1 MNAVR
6 YEPWTLLNQLHRE
19 MDSMFRR
26 DNDTASPVSDWT
38 PAVDIQET
46 EAAYVLHADI
56 PGVDPT
62 DIDIQMEENVLTIR
76 GKRVISNEEN
86 KDNYKRVERV
96 SGSFFRRFSLPDTA
110 DADNISAQADNG
122 VLEVTIPKQEK
133 PQPRKIEVKLSA

>member
-19 MDSMFRR
+19 MDTMFRR

-38 PAVDIQET
+38 PAVDIQE
-46 EAAYVLHADI
+46 ADDAYVLHADI
-56 PGVDPT
+56 PGVNPA

-76 GKRVISNEEN
+76 GKRTISHEDT

-110 DADNISAQADNG
+110 DAENISAAADNG
-122 VLEVTIPKQEK
+122 VLAVTIPKQAK
-133 PQPRKIEVKLSA
+133 PQPRKIEVQLSA